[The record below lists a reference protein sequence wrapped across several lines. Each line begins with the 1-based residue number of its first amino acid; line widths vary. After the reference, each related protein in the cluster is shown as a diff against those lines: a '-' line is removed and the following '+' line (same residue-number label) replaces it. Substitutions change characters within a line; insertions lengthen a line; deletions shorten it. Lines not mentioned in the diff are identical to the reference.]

1 MIRNIVLL
9 GLLCFYTHTLYS
21 QESAYGISTM
31 PQFDNCKNV
40 ADKNKENCFKTTLQ
54 DYLSSFYKE
63 PDLVKQQD
71 YKGQAFVLFEVDVKG
86 NFNIIY
92 INAEYKSIK
101 KALESAFNKLPQI
114 EPAKYNGEPTYYQL
128 RMPLKIPF
136 NYKIYQSDN
145 NSLSRTK
152 QDTTKNGLS
161 SVKQE
166 YDQINTNE
174 YQGREYN
181 RPFRIPFSHE
191 LYNRFDQN
199 INLVGT
205 NFHTATK
212 SYRFNEV
219 NPYYDF
225 KNNTDQLKYEKESW
239 FAKKLFNEHLVAF
252 ETDQY
257 WLTFDIAADLQVG
270 SDSNA
275 DFNTTYNNTRAA
287 YVQGGIGEKF
297 TFYGSIFESQGR
309 FADYYN
315 RFARSMSPIDGWE
328 AVVPGRGVAKPFKDD
343 GFDYPVTEG
352 YLGYEASDVFYF
364 ELGMGKN
371 FIGDGYRSLF
381 ISDNAAPQPYFK
393 VDTEFWKVKYT
404 NIWMSLRDTQSL
416 TESGAYTTK
425 FMATH
430 FLSYNVSKKLNIGL
444 FEAVLWENEAD
455 RGFDVSYL
463 NPLIFYQMTEFATG
477 TEGGKALVGLSFK
490 YKFSDKFNTYGQF
503 LIDELA
509 IDDITSFNKSWRNK
523 FGLQLG
529 LKRYDLFSIENLNLQ
544 LEYNQIRPFTY
555 SHNTQ
560 TLNYVH
566 SGQSMAHL
574 WGSNFREF
582 LTILRYNKNRIYGHA
597 KFVIGERGFEP
608 EADSNPFY
616 GSDLFGDEANRNA
629 DQGVNIGQGNRVN
642 SYYGELELGYIVN
655 PTTNLK
661 LFSRAI
667 YRNFDAAEDNAR
679 TFDNNTTW
687 LSFGLRTDI
696 FNRYYDY

>member
-1 MIRNIVLL
+1 MVIDHFLSVIMRHHSLILKLIPNSGKLNIQTS
-9 GLLCFYTHTLYS
+9 GC
-21 QESAYGISTM
+21 
-31 PQFDNCKNV
+31 
-40 ADKNKENCFKTTLQ
+40 
-54 DYLSSFYKE
+54 
-63 PDLVKQQD
+63 
-71 YKGQAFVLFEVDVKG
+71 LF
-86 NFNIIY
+86 
-92 INAEYKSIK
+92 A
-101 KALESAFNKLPQI
+101 
-114 EPAKYNGEPTYYQL
+114 
-128 RMPLKIPF
+128 
-136 NYKIYQSDN
+136 
-145 NSLSRTK
+145 
-152 QDTTKNGLS
+152 
-161 SVKQE
+161 
-166 YDQINTNE
+166 
-174 YQGREYN
+174 
-181 RPFRIPFSHE
+181 
-191 LYNRFDQN
+191 
-199 INLVGT
+199 
-205 NFHTATK
+205 
-212 SYRFNEV
+212 
-219 NPYYDF
+219 
-225 KNNTDQLKYEKESW
+225 
-239 FAKKLFNEHLVAF
+239 
-252 ETDQY
+252 
-257 WLTFDIAADLQVG
+257 
-270 SDSNA
+270 
-275 DFNTTYNNTRAA
+275 
-287 YVQGGIGEKF
+287 
-297 TFYGSIFESQGR
+297 
-309 FADYYN
+309 
-315 RFARSMSPIDGWE
+315 
-328 AVVPGRGVAKPFKDD
+328 
-343 GFDYPVTEG
+343 
-352 YLGYEASDVFYF
+352 
-364 ELGMGKN
+364 
-371 FIGDGYRSLF
+371 
-381 ISDNAAPQPYFK
+381 
-393 VDTEFWKVKYT
+393 
-404 NIWMSLRDTQSL
+404 
-416 TESGAYTTK
+416 TK

-544 LEYNQIRPFTY
+544 LEYNQVRPFTY

>member
-1 MIRNIVLL
+1 MIRNLVLF
-9 GLLCFYTHTLYS
+9 GLFFIYS
-21 QESAYGISTM
+21 GNIWCQEYAKGVTTV
-31 PQFDNCKNV
+31 PQFENCKNV
-40 ADKNKENCFKTTLQ
+40 DKNNKENCFKSTLQ
-54 DYLSSFYKE
+54 EYLLSFYKE
-63 PDLVKQQD
+63 PKIVKQKN
-71 YKGQAFVLFEVDVKG
+71 YEGEAFVLFEIDKKG
-86 NFNIIY
+86 FFNTIY
-92 INAEYKSIK
+92 VNAEYKSIK
-101 KALESAFNKLPQI
+101 KALESAFDQMPQV
-114 EPAKYNGEPTYYQL
+114 EPAMYNGEPTYYQL
-128 RMPLKIPF
+128 RMPLNIPF
-136 NYKIYQSDN
+136 NYKSYQSEKN
-145 NSLSRTK
+145 PFIQVK
-152 QDTTKNGLS
+152 QDTTKDELS
-161 SVKQE
+161 SVKKE
-166 YDQINTNE
+166 YDQINTDE
-174 YQGREYN
+174 YQGTEFR
-181 RPFRIPFSHE
+181 RPSRIPFSHE

-199 INLVGT
+199 LNVVGS

-225 KNNTDQLKYEKESW
+225 KNKTDQLKYKKESW
-239 FAKKLFNEHLVAF
+239 LGKKLFNEHLVAF
-252 ETDQY
+252 QTNQY
-257 WLTFDIAADLQVG
+257 WLTFDIATDLQLG
-270 SDSNA
+270 RDSDA

-287 YVQGGIGEKF
+287 YVQGGIGDNF

-309 FADYYN
+309 FAEYYN
-315 RFARSMSPIDGWE
+315 RFARSISPIDGWE
-328 AVVPGRGVAKPFKDD
+328 AVVPGRGVAKAFKDE

-381 ISDNAAPQPYFK
+381 TSDNAAPQPYFK
-393 VDTEFWKVKYT
+393 VDTEFWKIKYT
-404 NIWMSLRDTQSL
+404 NTWMSLRDTQSL

-444 FEAVLWENEAD
+444 FEAVLWENEAN

-463 NPLIFYQMTEFATG
+463 NPLIFYQMAEFSTG

-509 IDDITSFNKSWRNK
+509 TDDIASSNKSWRNK

-529 LKRYDLFSIENLNLQ
+529 LKHYDLFSIENLNLQ
-544 LEYNQIRPFTY
+544 LEYNQVRPFTY

-560 TLNYVH
+560 TLNFVH

-574 WGSNFREF
+574 WGANFREF

-597 KFVIGERGFEP
+597 KFILGERGFEP
-608 EADSNPFY
+608 EADSDPFF

-642 SYYGELELGYIVN
+642 SYYGELELGYILN
-655 PTTNLK
+655 PMTNLK
-661 LFSRAI
+661 LFGRAI
-667 YRNFDAAEDNAR
+667 YRNFDATEDNAR

-687 LSFGLRTDI
+687 LSFGLRTDL